1 MRISRRQ
8 LSRLIREE
16 FDKLK
21 EIEVMGHDV
30 STAPPPNEGLVEF
43 AGAKWEVT
51 TKAAG
56 QRIKLS
62 VDAIEKVDQA
72 IKVKVSAFSDNK
84 WLRQDREGYIKDPA
98 AQKDLV
104 EKLASNVSFEL
115 KVEDPEDGS
124 VNSLDFVPVA

>member
-43 AGAKWEVT
+43 DGAKWEVT